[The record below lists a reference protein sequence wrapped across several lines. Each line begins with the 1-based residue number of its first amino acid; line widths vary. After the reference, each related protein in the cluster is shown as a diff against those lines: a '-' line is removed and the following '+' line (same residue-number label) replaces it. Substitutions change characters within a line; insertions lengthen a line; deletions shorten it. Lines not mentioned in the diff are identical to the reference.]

1 MGEAEGGERRGRGR
15 REVGRRERL
24 WAKLGGPFVER
35 ELGPYPLRWSLVGAA
50 LALLL
55 VLVNAGAYGTYWLE
69 SLDPWAWMSS
79 AETAYLRGG
88 WSSWGTVL
96 DLQVL
101 GLLAMFLFV
110 GAPSMAAQTIL
121 RESNARTMDNLLLT
135 PLSPMSL
142 HAGFVLGALA
152 KLLPWWGPLLALHLF
167 LGASFAVSPLVVF
180 GTSVALLVGGLGLA
194 SFGAALGLLLRRS
207 QLGLMGGMAVT
218 SLLGLLV
225 GLPLFALFDA
235 QAAPLSALSPASA
248 ILNAVLSSPNAWVE
262 AMGPNLRAV
271 YEGRILGLPIE
282 PLAQSSVFMALLGLL
297 GAHISAR
304 RLSDPLAPVVDRR
317 VALAT
322 GVALTGLSL
331 QPVAMSL
338 PQLVPSWMGPG
349 LGEWLG
355 EQVMFS
361 SFSVSVVAWPWVV
374 LLMFGVLPS
383 GAFLERAALWAA
395 TRPRD
400 MGARQAEGSPLPWMV
415 ALALVPVLGS
425 AALPFLASGLPASLS
440 TLEVGLGFL
449 WVVPWAWSWVL
460 NFSIFAVW
468 RMSARK
474 VWQTSLAV
482 AGVFGALILASIYSA
497 ITIDR
502 GGPDLWRWAGSPDG
516 EVMVFG
522 VPALLLFLSAP
533 LGLIVWALARRASFG
548 ERVKRLVAK
557 VSREEAPKRS
567 FSWPEGKPVVGE
579 VLCQLRAPLSALK
592 GGVSSWLTGARTME
606 EAAHE
611 AWLRLEEGALWAWEG
626 SVKEPGQGARRID
639 LTRPFALTVSREPRA
654 AEDSMETVHLSLAQK
669 QGEGADEVV
678 KVAFSVPVQA
688 SPALEV
694 VPVQAQRLER
704 LAPRDAE
711 PVLAAIRYHAEANG
725 VMLPL

>member
-1 MGEAEGGERRGRGR
+1 
-15 REVGRRERL
+15 
-24 WAKLGGPFVER
+24 
-35 ELGPYPLRWSLVGAA
+35 LVGVA
-50 LALLL
+50 LVFLL
-55 VLVNAGAYGTYWLE
+55 VLANAGAYGAYWFE
-69 SLDPWAWMSS
+69 SLDPWGYLSS

-101 GLLAMFLFV
+101 VLLTMFLFV

-142 HAGFVLGALA
+142 HAGFVFGALA
-152 KLLPWWGPLLALHLF
+152 RLLPWWGPLLGLHLF
-167 LGASFAVSPLVVF
+167 LGASLAVSPLVVF
-180 GTSVALLVGGLGLA
+180 GTSVALLVGGLGLS
-194 SFGAALGLLLRRS
+194 SFVAALGLLFRRT
-207 QLGLMGGMAVT
+207 QLGMMGGMVVSAV
-218 SLLGLLV
+218 LLV
-225 GLPLFALFDA
+225 VMPLFALFDS
-235 QAAPLSALSPASA
+235 QAAPLSSLSPAAA
-248 ILNAVLSSPNAWVE
+248 IFNAILSSPNAWVE
-262 AMGPNLRAV
+262 AMGPNLRAL

-322 GVALTGLSL
+322 AVGLTGLSL

-338 PQLVPSWMGPG
+338 PQFIPSWMGPG

-361 SFSVSVVAWPWVV
+361 SFSVSIVAWPWVV

-415 ALALVPVLGS
+415 ALALVPMLGS

-440 TLEVGLGFL
+440 ALEVGLGFL
-449 WVVPWAWSWVL
+449 WVVPWAWSWVI

-482 AGVFGALILASIYSA
+482 LGVFGALILASIYSA

-502 GGPDLWRWAGSPDG
+502 GGPDLGRWAGSPDG

-557 VSREEAPKRS
+557 VSRDEAPKSS

-639 LTRPFALTVSREPRA
+639 LTRPFALTVSREPRVA
-654 AEDSMETVHLSLAQK
+654 DDSMETVHLSLAQK

-688 SPALEV
+688 SASLEA

-725 VMLPL
+725 VVLPL